1 MNTHIT
7 MKEMPESEQPLEKCI
22 RHGAQALSDAELLA
36 VILRTGTRNLTALQL
51 AQLFLSQKEKNLL
64 NLTGMRPEEM
74 QKIPGIGQV
83 KAAQLK
89 CIAEL
94 SERIARTSRLRDVRL
109 NEPASVAGYYMESL
123 RHKTKENLLLAMFDA
138 KSNLLGE
145 ETISVGTVTNSLV
158 SPREIFMK
166 AMEYRAAH
174 IVLLHNHPSGDPTP
188 SEADL
193 AVTRRVAEGGKILEI
208 VLADHIIIGDNRY
221 ISFRENGLLG

>member
-1 MNTHIT
+1 

-22 RHGAQALSDAELLA
+22 RYGARALSDAELLA
-36 VILRTGTRNLTALQL
+36 VILKTGTRNLTALQL
-51 AQLFLSQKEKNLL
+51 AQFFLSRKEKNLL
-64 NLTGMRPEEM
+64 NLVNMRPEEM
-74 QKIPGIGQV
+74 KEIPGIGQV

-94 SERIARTSRLRDVRL
+94 AERIAKTSRLRDVRL

-138 KSNLLGE
+138 KSHLLGE

-158 SPREIFMK
+158 SPREIFMI

-193 AVTRRVAEGGKILEI
+193 AVTRRVAEGGRILEI

>member
-1 MNTHIT
+1 MKTHIT

-22 RHGAQALSDAELLA
+22 RYGARALSDAELLA
-36 VILRTGTRNLTALQL
+36 VILKTGTRNLTALQL
-51 AQLFLSQKEKNLL
+51 AQLFLSRKEKNLL
-64 NLTGMRPEEM
+64 NLVNMRPEEM
-74 QKIPGIGQV
+74 KEIPGIGQV

-94 SERIARTSRLRDVRL
+94 AERIAKTSRLRDVRL

-138 KSNLLGE
+138 KSHLLGE

-158 SPREIFMK
+158 SPREIFMI

-193 AVTRRVAEGGKILEI
+193 AVTRRVAEGGRILEI

>member
-1 MNTHIT
+1 MKTHIT

-22 RHGAQALSDAELLA
+22 RYGARALSDAELLA
-36 VILRTGTRNLTALQL
+36 VILKTGTRNLTALQL
-51 AQLFLSQKEKNLL
+51 AQFFLSRKEKNLL
-64 NLTGMRPEEM
+64 NLVNMRPEEM
-74 QKIPGIGQV
+74 KEIPGIGQV

-94 SERIARTSRLRDVRL
+94 AERIAKTSRLRDVRL

-123 RHKTKENLLLAMFDA
+123 PHKTKENLLLAMFDA
-138 KSNLLGE
+138 KSHLLGE

-158 SPREIFMK
+158 SPREIFMI

-193 AVTRRVAEGGKILEI
+193 AVTRRVAEGGRILEI

>member
-1 MNTHIT
+1 MKTHIT

-22 RHGAQALSDAELLA
+22 RYGARALSDAELLA
-36 VILRTGTRNLTALQL
+36 VILKTGTRNLTALQL
-51 AQLFLSQKEKNLL
+51 AQFFLSRKEKNLL
-64 NLTGMRPEEM
+64 NLVNMRPEEM
-74 QKIPGIGQV
+74 KEIPGIGQV

-94 SERIARTSRLRDVRL
+94 AERIAKTSRLRDVRL

-138 KSNLLGE
+138 KSHLLGE

-158 SPREIFMK
+158 SPREIFMI

-193 AVTRRVAEGGKILEI
+193 AVTRRVAEGGRILEI
-208 VLADHIIIGDNRY
+208 ILADHIIIGDNRY

>member
-1 MNTHIT
+1 MKTHIT
-7 MKEMPESEQPLEKCI
+7 MKEMPESEQPLEKCV
-22 RHGAQALSDAELLA
+22 RYGAQALSDAELLA
-36 VILRTGTRNLTALQL
+36 VILKTGTRNQTALQL
-51 AQLFLSQKEKNLL
+51 AQFFLSRKEKNLL
-64 NLTGMRPEEM
+64 NLVNMRPEEM
-74 QKIPGIGQV
+74 KEIPGIGQV

-94 SERIARTSRLRDVRL
+94 AERIAKTSRLRDVRL

-123 RHKTKENLLLAMFDA
+123 RHKTKENLLSAMFDA
-138 KSNLLGE
+138 RSNLLGE
-145 ETISVGTVTNSLV
+145 EIISVGTVTNALV

-193 AVTRRVAEGGKILEI
+193 AVTRRVEEGGKLLEI

>member
-1 MNTHIT
+1 M
-7 MKEMPESEQPLEKCI
+7 
-22 RHGAQALSDAELLA
+22 
-36 VILRTGTRNLTALQL
+36 
-51 AQLFLSQKEKNLL
+51 
-64 NLTGMRPEEM
+64 
-74 QKIPGIGQV
+74 
-83 KAAQLK
+83 
-89 CIAEL
+89 
-94 SERIARTSRLRDVRL
+94 

-123 RHKTKENLLLAMFDA
+123 RHKTKENLLSAMFDA
-138 KSNLLGE
+138 RSNLLGE
-145 ETISVGTVTNSLV
+145 EIISVGTITNALV

-193 AVTRRVAEGGKILEI
+193 AVTRRVEEGGKILEI

>member
-1 MNTHIT
+1 MKTHIT

-22 RHGAQALSDAELLA
+22 RYGARALSDAELLA
-36 VILRTGTRNLTALQL
+36 VILKTGTRNLTALQL
-51 AQLFLSQKEKNLL
+51 AQFFLSRKEKNLL
-64 NLTGMRPEEM
+64 NLVNMRPEEM
-74 QKIPGIGQV
+74 KEIPGIGQV

-94 SERIARTSRLRDVRL
+94 AERIAKTSRLRDVRL

-138 KSNLLGE
+138 KSHLLGE

-158 SPREIFMK
+158 SPREIFII

-193 AVTRRVAEGGKILEI
+193 AVTRRVAEGGRILEI